1 MRESRLMREKKERNL
16 VALTERYY
24 GKKDLLATWEEE
36 RLRRKGIENENSYL
50 IDLARRVRGHKNDLA
65 YRGADGFSESDA
77 LEKNTSKNNDAY
89 L

>member
-36 RLRRKGIENENSYL
+36 RRRHGGIDNVDVENKYL
-50 IDLARRVRGHKNDLA
+50 IDLARRVRGHKNDLT
-65 YRGADGFSESDA
+65 YRGADECDLNGSE
-77 LEKNTSKNNDAY
+77 
-89 L
+89 